1 MGGGD
6 ASRAKGGGLAALGA
20 AALRVVRGGMLG
32 LIYIRSSKVT
42 SKNAK
47 WAEVR
52 GDRHCG
58 CVRVKAVCAAA
69 TVTLVTT
76 VNVAKLAKQ
85 AFACEPVTHV
95 TRVITRVTES
105 VTREKHTNA
114 AVLHLLKSLGSRFR
128 F

>member
-1 MGGGD
+1 M
-6 ASRAKGGGLAALGA
+6 
-20 AALRVVRGGMLG
+20 
-32 LIYIRSSKVT
+32 
-42 SKNAK
+42 
-47 WAEVR
+47 
-52 GDRHCG
+52 
-58 CVRVKAVCAAA
+58 KAVCAAA

-114 AVLHLLKSLGSRFR
+114 AVLHLEKPWFTFSVLSYWLAGTVLPVVQAGAFR
-128 F
+128 GA